1 MGENRFSCSGG
12 ASAARDTFGIEASRI
27 LDACRDRDCFENVR
41 VFLTCV
47 GDELIARTN
56 NVRVKCAKLSGA
68 NIVTS
73 PIQFN
78 RGFYAVDIKFYVNLT
93 FEVCVPMGQAQ
104 EFEGVAV
111 IEKRVVLFGGESN
124 VSVFRSSDTEGFCTI
139 PEPICCKKK
148 DPEAVVEVLEPIV
161 LSAQIVDRADECHCC
176 CCCCDIPA
184 QITDGLNGTLADES
198 GDGRYL
204 AVSLGLFSV
213 VRLVRPSQLLLQAT
227 EFCLPDKECVSP
239 CEDDPCS
246 TFRSMPFPTAEFCPN
261 NTAVTSAG
269 GARRGC
275 CGNS

>member
-93 FEVCVPMGQAQ
+93 FEVCVPM
-104 EFEGVAV
+104 V
-111 IEKRVVLFGGESN
+111 
-124 VSVFRSSDTEGFCTI
+124 
-139 PEPICCKKK
+139 
-148 DPEAVVEVLEPIV
+148 
-161 LSAQIVDRADECHCC
+161 
-176 CCCCDIPA
+176 
-184 QITDGLNGTLADES
+184 TL
-198 GDGRYL
+198 R
-204 AVSLGLFSV
+204 
-213 VRLVRPSQLLLQAT
+213 
-227 EFCLPDKECVSP
+227 
-239 CEDDPCS
+239 
-246 TFRSMPFPTAEFCPN
+246 
-261 NTAVTSAG
+261 
-269 GARRGC
+269 
-275 CGNS
+275 